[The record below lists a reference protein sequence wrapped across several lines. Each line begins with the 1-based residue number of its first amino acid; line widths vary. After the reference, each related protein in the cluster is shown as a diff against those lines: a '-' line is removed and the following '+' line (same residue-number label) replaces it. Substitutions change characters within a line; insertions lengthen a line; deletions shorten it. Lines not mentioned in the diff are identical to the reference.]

1 MLLNCG
7 VRDLQ
12 SPLDR
17 KKIRLVNPKENQ
29 PWIFTGRTV
38 AEAEAPIFWPLSA
51 KSWPIGKDSD
61 AGKDWRQRIRMR
73 WLDNITN
80 SMDMS
85 LSKSRRQWRTE
96 EPGLLQFIGLQRVEH
111 DLVTEHQQ
119 GWHQWILTGAILY
132 SECYWC
138 RKLNFSVHLCW
149 TKSQSFGWR
158 RKR

>member
-38 AEAEAPIFWPLSA
+38 AEAEAPIFWPLCA

-96 EPGLLQFIGLQRVEH
+96 EPGLLQFIGLQSWTWLSDWTPTGMTSVDSNWSHSLLWVLLMQKTQLLCTPVLNQISEFW
-111 DLVTEHQQ
+111 VT
-119 GWHQWILTGAILY
+119 
-132 SECYWC
+132 
-138 RKLNFSVHLCW
+138 
-149 TKSQSFGWR
+149 
-158 RKR
+158 